1 MYSTLNALTLNET
14 NEMIATKCEY
24 AEIKN
29 PFSNEAVERI
39 YNQAAG
45 VPRSVL
51 KMCAM
56 LYVLKNEYD
65 LDEIPVD
72 EIENIKDE
80 VAV

>member
-1 MYSTLNALTLNET
+1 MVL
-14 NEMIATKCEY
+14 TKCEY

-29 PFSNEAVERI
+29 PFIDEAIERI
-39 YNQAAG
+39 YNQTAG

-56 LYVLKNEYD
+56 LYVLMNEYK
-65 LDEIPVD
+65 LDEIPID